1 MNPSES
7 TPAENPNHDTIPR
20 TSTSALGGAKEI
32 MNRFE
37 AFRAAEAE
45 GGKET
50 KPEAPE
56 KAAAPQKAA
65 NGTETKQE
73 ASSEKKAD
81 GLLPPEKGLQKAPES
96 KAEAKGDKKDQSTEE
111 KRGSDGLTKTERA
124 ELVKFKERAE
134 AAEAKLGEHE
144 LTRKEAEELR
154 AYKET
159 AEAKV
164 KELEERS
171 KIYEAKATA
180 FDVTASPHYQ
190 KTIHEP
196 MVTLTKGMEALCE
209 QKKLDADA
217 VFAAIANPDES
228 VGNEALSEFL
238 ASLDTFTS
246 NKFQRMVND
255 MRDLDR
261 KGQELIAKS
270 PEAWSAIQAEQ
281 TRQAEAQKTKDKETY
296 EIAGKALIPA
306 WQERFPFITPEM
318 GEEIRK
324 EALTVDFDK
333 LPPASKATYAQ
344 ALAVT
349 TRMNAA
355 LQAKDAEIERLKK
368 AIKDDLPPGP
378 NDTET
383 SHQPKEQAKK
393 LDDDAYANLTTGQ
406 RLQMEFGGR

>member
-1 MNPSES
+1 MNQSES

-37 AFRAAEAE
+37 AFRAAEAGE
-45 GGKET
+45 GKET

-96 KAEAKGDKKDQSTEE
+96 KAEPKGSPDKKSQE
-111 KRGSDGLTKTERA
+111 KAGPDGLTKEQRSD
-124 ELVKFKERAE
+124 LVKVKERAE
-134 AAEAKLGEHE
+134 ALESRAKELEEKLSDHE
-144 LTRKEAEELR
+144 ITKKEVEELR
-154 AYKET
+154 
-159 AEAKV
+159 KV
-164 KELEERS
+164 RAELEERS

-228 VGNEALSEFL
+228 AGNEALSEFL